1 MKLYFYQHTYL
12 RDRQID
18 TVKFFGKNLV
28 ENYKYF
34 ENKKGNQVTK
44 KKSLESVFIKLI
56 NLINF
61 LPLINF
67 KFRPKDINNDIV
79 VYSWGGIIL
88 TGQFII
94 ELDNPWC
101 MVRYNIF
108 AMHMYKLIIKKILLS
123 NRCIK
128 IVCLSLACKQSFTNI
143 FGNELLYKI
152 ELFYPK
158 LPVLKNKILKLNKK
172 IKVNNSCKFIFVG
185 TQFRIKG
192 GDYIIDAFIEL
203 HKENSKVE
211 LTLITFLNQNQFNKI
226 KNIASIKYIESNINR
241 DLIFNHLNNHDVL
254 LIPSFGESFGLIALE
269 ALSKGLAIIS
279 TDVYALNE
287 IVHDNYNGY
296 LIKAPISKW
305 NKYNPTIFSYSD
317 FLFRFIINY
326 IYFYKFKKEI
336 FVKMKLIS
344 NNKSK
349 LYSFKENSLKIAI
362 NKFSY

>member
-1 MKLYFYQHTYL
+1 MKLYFYQHSFL

-18 TVKFFGKNLV
+18 TVKFFGKKIV

-44 KKSLESVFIKLI
+44 KKSLENMFIKLF
-56 NLINF
+56 NLIHF
-61 LPLINF
+61 IPLINL
-67 KFRPKDINNDIV
+67 KLRPKDISKDTI

-101 MVRYNIF
+101 MVRYNIIS
-108 AMHMYKLIIKKILLS
+108 MHLYKFIIKKILLS
-123 NRCIK
+123 DRCVK
-128 IVCLSLACKQSFTNI
+128 IVCLSSACKQSFTNI
-143 FGNELLYKI
+143 FGNELINKV

-158 LPVLKNKILKLNKK
+158 LPLLKIKILKLNKK

-185 TQFRIKG
+185 TQFNIKG
-192 GDYIIDAFIEL
+192 GDYIIDAFIDL
-203 HKENSKVE
+203 YKENSKVE
-211 LTLITFLNQNQFNKI
+211 LTLITFLNQNQLNKI

-241 DLIFNHLNNHDVL
+241 DLIFNYLSNHDVL
-254 LIPSFGESFGLIALE
+254 LIPSFGESFGLVALE
-269 ALSKGLAIIS
+269 AISKGLAIIA

-287 IVHDNYNGY
+287 IVHDNFNGY
-296 LIKAPISKW
+296 LINAPISKW
-305 NKYNPTIFSYSD
+305 NKYKPSIFSYND

-326 IYFYKFKKEI
+326 RYFNKFKNEI
-336 FVKMKLIS
+336 FIKMKLIS
-344 NNKSK
+344 ANKSK
-349 LYSFKENSLKIAI
+349 LYYFKDNSLKLAI